1 MADPPETAPT
11 DPPAGS
17 GRTATALY
25 LVGLVGFVVSGLAYP
40 AVLILGG
47 DLLLVV
53 AVNAAA
59 VGLLVA
65 WAAHDTL
72 VDSGSAVTTVPGA
85 VGTAMV
91 LLAVYGLL
99 ATVVVAVTSPWH
111 DHLAIAWLLAVEAL
125 AAGVLAVVTFPLEA
139 FVGESPADDADPAAE
154 ETRTE

>member
-17 GRTATALY
+17 GRIATALY
-25 LVGLVGFVVSGLAYP
+25 LVGLVGFVLSGLAYP
-40 AVLILGG
+40 VVLLLRG
-47 DLLLVV
+47 DLRLVV
-53 AVNAAA
+53 AANAAA

-72 VDSGSAVTTVPGA
+72 ADPESAVTTVPGA

-91 LLAVYGLL
+91 LLAIYGLL

-111 DHLAIAWLLAVEAL
+111 DHLDIAWLLAGGTLV
-125 AAGVLAVVTFPLEA
+125 AGLLGVVTFPLEA
-139 FVGESPADDADPAAE
+139 LASRADADEPAPPESPGE
-154 ETRTE
+154 